1 MRPCAVCR
9 RAWTSRRRIIARKG
23 WCARW
28 RWRRR
33 REGKGTKRDAA
44 KTADASKRRFSLT
57 SAKAVQAKEEHAEQ
71 LGANLDK
78 LLQRREK
85 ADAKKAQRDF
95 DDAWAVFAAEAE
107 AAEAAKTEASE
118 FGRA

>member
-1 MRPCAVCR
+1 MFFKSPPCLRQAP
-9 RAWTSRRRIIARKG
+9 
-23 WCARW
+23 
-28 RWRRR
+28 
-33 REGKGTKRDAA
+33 
-44 KTADASKRRFSLT
+44 SLEKPH
-57 SAKAVQAKEEHAEQ
+57 S
-71 LGANLDK
+71 LDK

-107 AAEAAKTEASE
+107 AAEAAKMEPSE

>member
-1 MRPCAVCR
+1 M
-9 RAWTSRRRIIARKG
+9 SRDSFDKMT
-23 WCARW
+23 
-28 RWRRR
+28 
-33 REGKGTKRDAA
+33 REEQDEHLAEKRLMLETAQGDAA